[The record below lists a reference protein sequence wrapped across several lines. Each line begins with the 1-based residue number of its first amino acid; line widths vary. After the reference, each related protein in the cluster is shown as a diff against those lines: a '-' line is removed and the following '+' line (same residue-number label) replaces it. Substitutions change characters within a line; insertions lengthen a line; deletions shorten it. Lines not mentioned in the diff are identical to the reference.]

1 VEKVERKNEK
11 YMVNK
16 KIKHRFIDYFKI
28 FKKSIGHFGENR
40 PVEHAGTTAYFA
52 IFSMAPI
59 LIIIVSVFGYFA
71 GDEVIR
77 QKLFEEIGLLLG
89 DESTKVLRNAIE
101 NYDITEKSTL
111 GSIVGFTFFI
121 VSATTLFS
129 AMQNSINY
137 IWRVT
142 VKSKIKWG
150 VINLLKTRLLSFGV
164 ILSLGFVL
172 LVSLVIDATI
182 AFLKDFLSEKF
193 SPDFVIVAQVA
204 NIAISLAIVAAVFA
218 LIYRFLPDLSVKWS
232 ASWFGAIFTSV
243 LFAIGKIVIGAIIGN
258 SNLGV
263 VYGAASSF
271 AIILVWIFFVSVIFY
286 FGVEL
291 TYQFSKYF
299 EHKNKPAK
307 FARKFKITDNIE
319 RESG

>member
-1 VEKVERKNEK
+1 
-11 YMVNK
+11 MVYK
-16 KIKHRFIDYFKI
+16 KIKHRLIDYFKI
-28 FKKSIGHFGENR
+28 FKKSISHFGENR

-59 LIIIVSVFGYFA
+59 LIIIVSVFGFIT

-77 QKLFEEIGLLLG
+77 QKLFEEINQLLG
-89 DESTKVLRNAIE
+89 DESTRVLKNAIE
-101 NYDITEKSTL
+101 NYEISENSTL
-111 GSIVGFTFFI
+111 GSIFGGVFFL

-137 IWRVT
+137 IWRIK
-142 VKSKIKWG
+142 VKSKLKWG
-150 VINLLKTRLLSFGV
+150 VINLLKTRFLSFGV
-164 ILSLGFVL
+164 ILCLGFVII
-172 LVSLVIDATI
+172 VSLIADTTI
-182 AFLKDFLSEKF
+182 AFLKDFLAEQF
-193 SPDFVIVAQVA
+193 TPDFIILTEALNIVL
-204 NIAISLAIVAAVFA
+204 SLAIITAVFA
-218 LIYRFLPDLSVKWS
+218 LIYRFLPDLEVRWS

-243 LFAIGKIVIGAIIGN
+243 LFALGKIGIGAFIGN

-271 AIILVWIFFVSVIFY
+271 VIILVWIFFVSIIFY

-299 EHKNKPAK
+299 NHNNKPVK
-307 FARKFKITDNIE
+307 FAVPFIITGDIEKKDNE
-319 RESG
+319 

>member
-1 VEKVERKNEK
+1 
-11 YMVNK
+11 MVSK
-16 KIKHRFIDYFKI
+16 KIKHRLIDYFKI
-28 FKKSIGHFGENR
+28 FKKSVGHFGENR

-59 LIIIVSVFGYFA
+59 LIIIVSVFGYFT
-71 GDEVIR
+71 GDEIIR
-77 QKLFEEIGLLLG
+77 QKLFAELSRLIG
-89 DESTKVLRNAIE
+89 DESTRVLRNAIE
-101 NYDITEKSTL
+101 NYDITEKSTIGTIL
-111 GSIVGFTFFI
+111 GATFFL

-137 IWRVT
+137 IWRIK
-142 VKSKIKWG
+142 VKSKLKWG
-150 VINLLKTRLLSFGV
+150 VFNLLKTRLLSFGV

-172 LVSLVIDATI
+172 LVSMVIDASI
-182 AFLKDFLSEKF
+182 AFLKDFLSAQF
-193 SPDFVIVAQVA
+193 STDFVMLAQGL
-204 NIAISLAIVAAVFA
+204 NIGISLAIVAAVFA
-218 LIYRFLPDLSVKWS
+218 LIYRFLPDLGVKWN

-271 AIILVWIFFVSVIFY
+271 VVILVWIFFVSVIFY

-291 TYQFSKYF
+291 TFQFSKYF
-299 EHKNKPAK
+299 KHENKPAK
-307 FARKFKITDNIE
+307 FAQKFKITDNIE
-319 RESG
+319 TEPG

>member
-1 VEKVERKNEK
+1 
-11 YMVNK
+11 MANK
-16 KIKHRFIDYFKI
+16 KIKNRILDYFRI
-28 FKKSIGHFGENR
+28 FKKSILHFGENR
-40 PVEHAGTTAYFA
+40 PMEHAGTTAYFA

-59 LIIIVSVFGYFA
+59 LIIIVSVFGFFA
-71 GDEVIR
+71 GDEIIR

-89 DESTKVLRNAIE
+89 DESTKILRNAIE
-101 NYDITEKSTL
+101 NYEISENSTL
-111 GSIVGFTFFI
+111 GTILGATFFL

-137 IWRVT
+137 IWRIK
-142 VKSKIKWG
+142 VKSKLKWG

-172 LVSLVIDATI
+172 LVSMIIDASI
-182 AFLKDFLSEKF
+182 AFLKDFLSAQF
-193 SPDFVIVAQVA
+193 SPDFVIFAQSI
-204 NIAISLAIVAAVFA
+204 NIVVSLAIIAAVFTM
-218 LIYRFLPDLSVKWS
+218 IYRFLPDLSVKWS
-232 ASWFGAIFTSV
+232 ASWYGAIVTSV
-243 LFAIGKIVIGAIIGN
+243 LFAIGKIIIGAIIGN

-263 VYGAASSF
+263 IYGAASSF

-299 EHKNKPAK
+299 NHNNQPAK
-307 FARKFKITDNIE
+307 YALSFKITGNVDK
-319 RESG
+319 ESR